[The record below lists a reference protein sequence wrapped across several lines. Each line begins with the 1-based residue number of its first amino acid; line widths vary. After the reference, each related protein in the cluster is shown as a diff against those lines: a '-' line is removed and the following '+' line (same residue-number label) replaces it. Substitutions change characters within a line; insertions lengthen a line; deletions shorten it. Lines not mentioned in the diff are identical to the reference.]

1 MKAYATLLF
10 AMVIASTTAAQEFQ
24 QSLKRFDRIVV
35 SPKVNLVLVEGRE
48 PGVRIQYTGVNPE
61 EIVVKQIGKRVHIY
75 LENAKIIDTGIRQR
89 NMFDRRE
96 RYRHA
101 SVTAYVT
108 FQELRLIETRGEEE
122 VSCDDKIV
130 ANKLTIRAYGVANL
144 HFAQIEAAKVKTRL
158 YGENTMNVDKG
169 EAGHVSYKLY
179 GENKVDSRALEAVTS
194 STTIYG
200 EGRISLYASEE
211 LRINSI
217 GEPSLHVSGSPIISK
232 GIMIGNTSIRRH

>member
-1 MKAYATLLF
+1 MKTYATLLL
-10 AMVIASTTAAQEFQ
+10 ALVVTSSALGQEFQ

-35 SPKVNLVLVEGRE
+35 SPKVNLVLV
-48 PGVRIQYTGVNPE
+48 PGSSPSVRINYAGVDE
-61 EIVVKQIGKRVHIY
+61 DRIIVKQIGKRVHIY
-75 LENAKIIDTGIRQR
+75 LEDAKIIDKGERRR

-101 SVTAYVT
+101 TVTAYVT
-108 FQELRLIETRGEEE
+108 FQELKLIETRGEEE
-122 VSCDDKIV
+122 VSCEGKIV
-130 ANKLTIRAYGVANL
+130 ANRLTVRAYGVANL
-144 HFAQIEAAKVKTRL
+144 NFKHIEAAKLKARL
-158 YGENTMNVDKG
+158 YGENIMKVEEG

-194 STTIYG
+194 TTTIYG
-200 EGRISLYASEE
+200 EGRVFLYASEE